1 MAKFNSVLGGKT
13 RLQTAFLTG
22 LLILLPL
29 MYLLYIHVH
38 VARFGRVTRDTWDSH
53 RQDGHGHR
61 ELVIQPH
68 HYGNVT
74 NRTSK
79 LQPPATS
86 ELVIQPHHY
95 GNVTNCTSK
104 LEPPATSELV
114 IQPHHYGNVTN
125 RRSKLL
131 EPPATRLN
139 QKTECKSRICHE
151 YLSKTDMGYFA
162 FCWRKTNLTSEPNRS
177 ICRFLNATG
186 RPPITLASFS
196 GSGNTWVRGLL
207 QLATGVCTGG
217 IYCDTKLR
225 ISGYPGES
233 LRSGKTLVVKTHQ
246 PDPRWTGVY
255 YPPNT
260 TDSYFTKES
269 DIPVYDS
276 AILLV
281 RNPFHALVAAW
292 NRLMTVNI
300 VITTSLQ
307 WGPSISVS
315 WRMLSL
321 EHNYLS
327 AFLNVLN
334 IVTPAGFRPVQ
345 RKA

>member
-1 MAKFNSVLGGKT
+1 MAGGAIVYAGGIRKSARVRRLCFGDVDLHFVMAKFNSVLGGKT

-38 VARFGRVTRDTWDSH
+38 VARFGRVTRDTRDSH

-74 NRTSK
+74 NRT
-79 LQPPATS
+79 
-86 ELVIQPHHY
+86 
-95 GNVTNCTSK
+95 
-104 LEPPATSELV
+104 
-114 IQPHHYGNVTN
+114 
-125 RRSKLL
+125 SKLL

-177 ICRFLNATG
+177 ACKFLNATG
-186 RPPITLASFS
+186 RPPIALASFS
-196 GSGNTWVRGLL
+196 GSGNKWVRGLL

-269 DIPVYDS
+269 DIPVYNS

-292 NRLMTVNI
+292 NRLMTVNMSDNHI
-300 VITTSLQ
+300 LTV
-307 WGPSISVS
+307 GPEYF
-315 WRMLSL
+315 REL
-321 EHNYLS
+321 
-327 AFLNVLN
+327 ANVE
-334 IVTPAGFRPVQ
+334 FR
-345 RKA
+345 A